1 MSTIKQRRA
10 PTERPQEIL
19 EAALALFVEKGFAGT
34 RLDDVA
40 ERAGLSKA
48 AIYLY
53 FKDKEALLE
62 GVIRQTISANVGTME
77 GLARAHQ
84 GKVADLIPAILE
96 FMASRVEDTPMPS
109 IAKLVI
115 AESRAYPEM
124 GRFYLKEVIGRGI
137 PMFEGLIAKGVAQ
150 GEFRPVDPALTVRSL
165 VGPMLL
171 GIVWKSV
178 FEPLGGEPLDV
189 RALARHHAD
198 LMLRA
203 LAPPP
208 AAPS

>member
-1 MSTIKQRRA
+1 MRTQKQRRA
-10 PTERPQEIL
+10 PAERPREIL
-19 EAALALFVEKGFAGT
+19 EAALELFVEKGFAGT

-53 FKDKEALLE
+53 FDDKLALFQ
-62 GVIRQTISANVGTME
+62 GVIRQAVISNFGTVE
-77 GLARAHQ
+77 GMLAAHR
-84 GKVADLIPAILE
+84 GPVAVLIPAILE
-96 FMASRVEDTPMPS
+96 FMASRIEDTPLAS

-115 AESRAYPEM
+115 AESRAFPEI

-137 PMFEGLIAKGVAQ
+137 PLFEGLIRRGIAQ
-150 GEFRPVDPALTVRSL
+150 GEFRAVDPAMTVRSI

-171 GIVWKSV
+171 GGVWKTV
-178 FEPLGGEPLDV
+178 FEPIGAEKLDV

-198 LMLRA
+198 LIVHA
-203 LAPPP
+203 LKP
-208 AAPS
+208 AS

>member
-96 FMASRVEDTPMPS
+96 FMASRIEDTPMPS

-137 PMFEGLIAKGVAQ
+137 PLFEGLIARGVAQ
-150 GEFRPVDPALTVRSL
+150 GEFRAVDPALTVRSL

-171 GIVWKSV
+171 GIVWKTV